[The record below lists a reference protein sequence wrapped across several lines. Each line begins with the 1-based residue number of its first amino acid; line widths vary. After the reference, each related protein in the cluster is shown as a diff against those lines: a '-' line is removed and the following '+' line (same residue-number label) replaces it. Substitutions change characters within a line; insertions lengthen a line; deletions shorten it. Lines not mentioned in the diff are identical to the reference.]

1 MSLPFH
7 SFTGTSEQLKSV
19 AEPTTV
25 AAVKT
30 QNSEAPAA
38 ESAKSSIVEPPA
50 MPVPKPCPDEII
62 MLDDDSD
69 EEVEVEAEEEEEEEE
84 EEVSNPV
91 AEATD
96 ESKLKGFSASS
107 PVEIDDDED
116 DDEPMSL
123 SELSSSFQK
132 CLNSNEQAKNLE
144 GTDDNPEKESSFLQ
158 INPFDYEAARKQA
171 VFGEDLEDDSGPEKD
186 KDPKPSKPSK
196 NAAGAK
202 LDLGL
207 NRVQKNSVTV
217 ELPQGKRRHAFPA
230 TGNRSATFR

>member
-7 SFTGTSEQLKSV
+7 SFLGTSEQLKSV
-19 AEPTTV
+19 AEP
-25 AAVKT
+25 AVTALKT
-30 QNSEAPAA
+30 QNSELPAA
-38 ESAKSSIVEPPA
+38 ESAKSSNVEAPA
-50 MPVPKPCPDEII
+50 VPVPKPFRTDEII
-62 MLDDDSD
+62 MLEDDSD
-69 EEVEVEAEEEEEEEE
+69 DDDEDKDEELP
-84 EEVSNPV
+84 PV

-107 PVEIDDDED
+107 PLEIDDDDD

-132 CLNSNEQAKNLE
+132 CLNSNEQAMNGE
-144 GTDDNPEKESSFLQ
+144 TDNPGNQSDFLQ
-158 INPFDYEAARKQA
+158 IKPFDYEAARKQV
-171 VFGEDLEDDSGPEKD
+171 VFGEDLEEDSEPEND
-186 KDPKPSKPSK
+186 KNPKASK
-196 NAAGAK
+196 NAGAK

-207 NRVQKNSVTV
+207 DRVQKNSGTV